1 MALLKDYEIPGTG
14 VIIENAYHVVTDIKV
29 EKRIAD
35 VPMPPDTSHPTG
47 LTNGGVRE
55 DGVDVYWKAGYT
67 ATIAVTIYK
76 DRAARD
82 NDARPIGFIG
92 NNPSDN
98 KYGVSIGTA
107 GMDHK
112 CVFLIDQ
119 SSPLDH
125 MAQAY
130 QHLLTPDYYSGSQQ
144 I

>member
-1 MALLKDYEIPGTG
+1 MALLRDYEIPGTG
-14 VIIENAYHVVTDIKV
+14 VIIENAYHIVSDIKV

-35 VPMPPDTSHPTG
+35 VQVPPDVNHPTG
-47 LTNGGVRE
+47 LTNGGVR
-55 DGVDVYWKAGYT
+55 DGDEVYWKAGYT

-130 QHLLTPDYYSGSQQ
+130 QHLLTTDYYSGSQQ